1 MDRLRTM
8 QSFVRVARAGSYLTA
23 ARQLGVSAALVSRH
37 ISDLEARL
45 GVRLINRSTRTF
57 RLTEAGE
64 TYANHCERVIHDIE
78 QGEHAIANENA
89 RPAGILRVV
98 TPNSFGTLYL
108 KDAVFDFVREQ
119 PQLQVGLILDDY
131 TPITYSL
138 KTHDFVEKGY
148 DVAIRTSP
156 LRDSRLITRRI
167 ATLEWILCA
176 SPDYLRREGRPKTV
190 EELKTRPCLGHL
202 YLDANGKK
210 WRFSTPKG
218 ALSVKIDGPVHSNN
232 TIVLRDAALSGLGIA
247 LLPGAYVASE
257 LASKRLVQISM
268 PQVRA
273 PRRQIAAIYPKTTLV
288 ARKVRLFVDF
298 LVKWFDTR
306 KTFSGA

>member
-64 TYANHCERVIHDIE
+64 TYANHCERIIHDIE

-89 RPAGILRVV
+89 RLVGILKVV
-98 TPNSFGTLYL
+98 APNSFGTLYL

-119 PQLQVGLILDDY
+119 RQLQVGLVLDDY

-156 LRDSRLITRRI
+156 
-167 ATLEWILCA
+167 
-176 SPDYLRREGRPKTV
+176 
-190 EELKTRPCLGHL
+190 
-202 YLDANGKK
+202 
-210 WRFSTPKG
+210 
-218 ALSVKIDGPVHSNN
+218 
-232 TIVLRDAALSGLGIA
+232 
-247 LLPGAYVASE
+247 
-257 LASKRLVQISM
+257 
-268 PQVRA
+268 
-273 PRRQIAAIYPKTTLV
+273 
-288 ARKVRLFVDF
+288 
-298 LVKWFDTR
+298 
-306 KTFSGA
+306 

>member
-64 TYANHCERVIHDIE
+64 NYANHCERIINDIE
-78 QGEHAIANENA
+78 QSEHSIANENA
-89 RPAGILRVV
+89 TPAGILKVV
-98 TPNSFGTLYL
+98 APSSFGSLYL
-108 KDAVFDFVREQ
+108 KDAIFEFAKEQ
-119 PQLQVGLILDDY
+119 PQLKVGLILDDY
-131 TPITYSL
+131 TPMTYSL
-138 KTHDFVEKGY
+138 RTYDFIERGY
-148 DVAIRTSP
+148 DVSIRTSP

-167 ATLEWILCA
+167 ATLDWVLCA
-176 SPDYLRREGRPKTV
+176 SPEYLRREGKPKTI

-202 YLDANGKK
+202 YLDTNGKI

-218 ALSVKIDGPVHSNN
+218 TVSVKIDGPIHSNN
-232 TIVLRDAALSGLGIA
+232 TIILRDAALSGLGIA
-247 LLPGAYVASE
+247 LLPRAYIAAE
-257 LASKRLVQISM
+257 IASKRLTHIL
-268 PQVRA
+268 PQLRA
-273 PRRQIAAIYPKTTLV
+273 PRRQMSAIYPKATPIP
-288 ARKVRLFVDF
+288 RKVRLLVDF
-298 LVKWFDTR
+298 LVKWFDRR
-306 KTFSGA
+306 KAFSGA